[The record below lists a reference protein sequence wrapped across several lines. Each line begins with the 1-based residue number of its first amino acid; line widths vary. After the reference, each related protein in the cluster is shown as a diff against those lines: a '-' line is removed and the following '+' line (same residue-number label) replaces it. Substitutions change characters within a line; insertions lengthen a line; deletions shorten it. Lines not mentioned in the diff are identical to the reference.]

1 MAKQNNKAAARK
13 LRSSYFTT
21 TISITLVL
29 FLLGMIGLLVL
40 NANKLSTYVKEN
52 LGLTIML
59 QDDARDA
66 EVKKIEKSLSASP
79 LVKSV
84 TYLNKEQAAERL
96 MKELGE
102 DFIGFL
108 GYNPLLSS
116 IDVKLYAQYAT
127 PEGMAE
133 IEKMVKAYPEVKDV
147 NYQKDMVYLI
157 HENVNRISLVLFAL
171 SALMLIVAVTLIN
184 NTVRLM
190 VYSKRFIIR
199 TMQLVGATNAF
210 IRRPFLGS
218 SIIQGIIGALIA
230 NVLLAG
236 IIYVSARELSGVISF
251 DNIYVVILLF
261 AIVFI
266 IGILL
271 TLISTIVSVNR
282 YLNVRTA
289 DLYV

>member
-1 MAKQNNKAAARK
+1 MAKQNNKVAARK

-21 TISITLVL
+21 TISITMVL
-29 FLLGMIGLLVL
+29 FLLGIIGLLAL

-59 QDDARDA
+59 QDEARDA
-66 EVKKIEKSLSASP
+66 EIKKIEKSLSASP

-84 TYLNKEQAAERL
+84 TYLNKEQAAEKL
-96 MKELGE
+96 SEELGE
-102 DFIGFL
+102 DFINFL

-127 PEGMAE
+127 PQGMDE
-133 IEKMVKAYPEVKDV
+133 IAQMVSQYSEVKEV
-147 NYQKDMVYLI
+147 HYQKDIVYLI
-157 HENVNRISLVLFAL
+157 HENVNKISLVLLAI
-171 SALMLIVAVTLIN
+171 AVLMLLVAVTLIN

-199 TMQLVGATNAF
+199 TMQLVGATNSF
-210 IRRPFLGS
+210 IRRPFIGS
-218 SIIQGIIGALIA
+218 SIVQGILGALIA
-230 NVLLAG
+230 NLLIAG
-236 IIYVSARELSGVISF
+236 IIYISARELSGVISF
-251 DNIYVVILLF
+251 DNIFVVILLF

-266 IGILL
+266 IGIIL
-271 TLISTIVSVNR
+271 TLVSTTISVNK